1 MNFLH
6 IARNPNGLFVALFI
20 SIIAHFA
27 ILYFLVFLPFS
38 YRSLQEE
45 SILVDF
51 TLMDGKEGRGTGNR
65 EPGTGKREAEKRG
78 SGEGKEGR
86 EGETRNAQ
94 RAGFNPVGGGTTQ
107 KMEGE
112 DLLQS
117 SSPAMSKSIE
127 KDNVVGA
134 TQDKVQTSSIDLV
147 SLSPVS
153 GRKGSGG
160 EPGGSLQKGG
170 GTGTG
175 AAGYGTQGGTGSG
188 LGSSRGEGGSRPHD
202 YGYVREIVMKHLKY
216 PEKARR
222 MGIEGRV
229 LVSFIITEAGATRD
243 IKVVESSGFRML
255 DDAARDAIS
264 RVNLFRSNTRKL
276 VVHLPV
282 EFRLR

>member
-51 TLMDGKEGRGTGNR
+51 TLMDGKEGRGAGSR
-65 EPGTGKREAEKRG
+65 EPGAGKRG
-78 SGEGKEGR
+78 SREGKEGR

-112 DLLQS
+112 GLLQS
-117 SSPAMSKSIE
+117 NNPAMSKSIE
-127 KDNVVGA
+127 KDNVIGA
-134 TQDKVQTSSIDLV
+134 TQDKVQASSIDLV

-160 EPGGSLQKGG
+160 EPGGSLQKDG

-175 AAGYGTQGGTGSG
+175 TAGYGTQGGTDSG

-229 LVSFIITEAGATRD
+229 LVSFIITEAGVTRD

-255 DDAARDAIS
+255 DDAARDAIL